1 MQCTTSQMWQ
11 WVWIRRRRWSSFCFN
26 MIDKG
31 APSPSRIAA
40 RGIAG
45 TRASQRERGSQ
56 RAEQMQILLQE
67 FYVKM
72 RLWINHVWWERPLAN
87 YDQYQLPLHPIQH
100 FLLRCYIHLIDDP
113 VSSGAQTNPTV
124 YLKIQIVDINIDLRE
139 RHRAL
144 GHNSSSPLNQPPI
157 SCMVG
162 EQWSKYTIGMVD
174 WLGHS
179 MQLSIPRWLSK
190 NLPDQPSI
198 GNPGQCWLV
207 HHMPPF

>member
-1 MQCTTSQMWQ
+1 MCGGKGLSQIMTNTNYP
-11 WVWIRRRRWSSFCFN
+11 STPSNTFCF
-26 MIDKG
+26 G
-31 APSPSRIAA
+31 AIFTS
-40 RGIAG
+40 
-45 TRASQRERGSQ
+45 
-56 RAEQMQILLQE
+56 
-67 FYVKM
+67 
-72 RLWINHVWWERPLAN
+72 
-87 YDQYQLPLHPIQH
+87 
-100 FLLRCYIHLIDDP
+100 DDP

-198 GNPGQCWLV
+198 GNPGQYWLV